1 MGHVK
6 NERIN
11 ILTLRGLQEWQYPS
25 TSVMSQVRQ
34 EGKGAQ
40 GKSYVIE
47 KGVCECMSGPVGQ

>member
-47 KGVCECMSGPVGQ
+47 KGVCE